1 MKFSTDELEAAKD
14 FLRKRIENELSM
26 ARDVESLLGE
36 YAERLLALLFRDASR
51 DEINA
56 LIDELIAQLIE
67 DCYILG
73 VDDRQ
78 DQREAILL
86 WMNSERYGY
95 TLEGRIGTRAR
106 AFFNEVFAVYL
117 AGRLLG
123 LNEKVLLSSIK
134 ASWKRP
140 WDNFV
145 LIRVREEIS
154 AGHVAGDLSYFEEP
168 HYGSGIE
175 ISSLGALQTLTGYA
189 IADAWMHWQHE
200 DKRREGMKG
209 FYVLRGS
216 SYPCDICQAV
226 VDAGFHGMSDI
237 DALPPLHNHCCC
249 YVVYSDVER
258 V

>member
-14 FLRKRIENELSM
+14 FLRRRIESEQSM

-36 YAERLLALLFRDASR
+36 YAERLLTLLFRDAPQG
-51 DEINA
+51 EINA

-78 DQREAILL
+78 DQREAIVL
-86 WMNSERYGY
+86 WMNSERHGD
-95 TLEGRIGTRAR
+95 TLEGRIGSRAR
-106 AFFNEVFAVYL
+106 TFFNEVFAVYL
-117 AGRLLG
+117 AGKLLG
-123 LNEKVLLSSIK
+123 LGQKVLLSSVR
-134 ASWKRP
+134 ASWKHP

-145 LIRVREEIS
+145 LVSVREKI
-154 AGHVAGDLSYFEEP
+154 ATGAVAGNMDDFIEP
-168 HYGSGIE
+168 HYGPGTE

-226 VDAGFHGMSDI
+226 VDAGFHDMGDI
-237 DALPPLHNHCCC
+237 DALPPFHNHCCC
-249 YVVYSDVER
+249 YVVYSEVER